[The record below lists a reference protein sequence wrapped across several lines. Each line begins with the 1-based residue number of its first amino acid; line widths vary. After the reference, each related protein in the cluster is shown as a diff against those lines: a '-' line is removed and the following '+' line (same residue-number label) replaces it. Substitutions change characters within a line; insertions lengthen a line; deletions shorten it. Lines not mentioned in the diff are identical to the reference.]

1 MPHDFTRAC
10 HPAGSV
16 QVRMLRELG
25 GGALD
30 IIKQIGS
37 GGFIALGDEL
47 DDGER
52 LLLALASHWTGSI
65 NPPETTVQP
74 SCI

>member
-1 MPHDFTRAC
+1 MRHDFTRAC

-47 DDGER
+47 DDGGKVVAGVGKS
-52 LLLALASHWTGSI
+52 LDGKH
-65 NPPETTVQP
+65 
-74 SCI
+74 

>member
-1 MPHDFTRAC
+1 
-10 HPAGSV
+10 
-16 QVRMLRELG
+16 MLRELG

-47 DDGER
+47 DDGGKVVAGVGKS
-52 LLLALASHWTGSI
+52 LDGKH
-65 NPPETTVQP
+65 
-74 SCI
+74 